1 MKIIIIHRSFA
12 LVGGAERVI
21 TEKANYLS
29 DKGHQVMLV
38 SYEQGLHDLPYQ
50 LHSEVQFIDL
60 NCRFFTLSKFSV
72 PIRLCHFFLLKKR
85 LRESLKKLVV
95 DYSPDVIVLA
105 SDWQFLINIVLG
117 AAGKVP
123 VIAEFHNAYNFII
136 KKIGNVDNGIKEK
149 LTKYYYKYSL
159 RHFKKCAHLVALT
172 ENDANY
178 WRKHS
183 NHVSVIPNPVTT
195 YPEVIDDVPKEPGR
209 IICVGR
215 LNTQKRIDRLISAFS
230 MIANKYPEWHIDIFG
245 EGEQKNSLLLQ
256 IRNCHL
262 EKRIIIHNPTNNIYY
277 EYKRSQMLV
286 LSSAYEG
293 RPLVLIEAMSCGT
306 PCVAFDC
313 PSGPSEIIEDG
324 VSGLLA
330 KDGDVIDLSSK
341 IEWMITHET
350 ERNEMAKKSRE
361 AALAYL
367 PSTIMKEWESL
378 YLSVVN

>member
-60 NCRFFTLSKFSV
+60 NCRFFTLSQFSV

-195 YPEVIDDVPKEPGR
+195 YPEVIDDVSKEPGR